1 MRRCHSDVPKA
12 RTKGKELELY
22 QALQQNGVQFEYQR
36 YVAFAGCGLVS
47 ETKHAF
53 LDFLIPQE
61 WGYVVL
67 ECDEEAHRAY
77 DASCDPRRDFGV
89 AAAVELGSAHKLR
102 VIRYNPDAYKV
113 DGVTRKVS
121 KAARIERLLA
131 TLRRPEPTGSLE
143 RLFLYYDECSELP
156 GLPAVAEHWPEE
168 VRAVSAL
175 G

>member
-1 MRRCHSDVPKA
+1 MHTYHSDSPKA
-12 RTKGKELELY
+12 RTKGTEMDLY
-22 QALQQNGVQFEYQR
+22 QALQQNGIQFEYQR

-47 ETKHAF
+47 ETKYAF
-53 LDFLIPQE
+53 LDILIPAAR
-61 WGYVVL
+61 L
-67 ECDEEAHRAY
+67 RI
-77 DASCDPRRDFGV
+77 
-89 AAAVELGSAHKLR
+89 AAAVQVGSAHKLR
-102 VIRYNPDAYKV
+102 VIHYNPDAYKV

-131 TLRRPEPTGSLE
+131 TLHRPEPAGSLE

-168 VRAVSAL
+168 VRAISAL

>member
-1 MRRCHSDVPKA
+1 M
-12 RTKGKELELY
+12 ELY

-77 DASCDPRRDFGV
+77 DASCDPRRDFDV
-89 AAAVELGSAHKLR
+89 AAAVALGSAHKLR
-102 VIRYNPDAYKV
+102 IIRYNPDDYKV

-121 KAARIERLLA
+121 
-131 TLRRPEPTGSLE
+131 TLRRPEPAGSLE
-143 RLFLYYDECSELP
+143 RLFLYYDECSELS
-156 GLPAVAEHWPEE
+156 GLPAVAEHWPEN
-168 VRAVSAL
+168 VHAVSAL